1 MNKNTKSQRCD
12 SITGGERNGGFV
24 RKQLNKSK
32 PRRMRKSEDGTDEK
46 YASFYNILS
55 NDWDDHLSV
64 THLSVE
70 GQLEF
75 KAVLF
80 VPCRAS
86 FDLFESKKKRNS
98 IKLYVRR
105 FFIMHDCDELLPDWL
120 YIAKDVL
127 ATEDL
132 PLNISRETLK
142 QNKILRVIR
151 KNLVKKPCML

>member
-1 MNKNTKSQRCD
+1 MNKNTKSQRCE

-32 PRRMRKSEDGTDEK
+32 PLRMRKSEDVTNDK
-46 YASFYNILS
+46 YASFYHILS

-64 THLSVE
+64 THVSVE

-80 VPCRAS
+80 VPCRAP
-86 FDLFESKKKRNS
+86 FDLCESKKKRNS
-98 IKLYVRR
+98 ISLCVSR
-105 FFIMHDCDELLPDWL
+105 FFIMDDCDELMPDWL

-127 ATEDL
+127 ATEVL
-132 PLNISRETLK
+132 PMNISREAFK
-142 QNKILRVIR
+142 QTKIMRVIM
-151 KNLVKKPCML
+151 KYLVKKPLVV